1 MGSSTKTFGGASP
14 SRKTG
19 ELYSFIIVFNPI
31 SCVPFFSSFPEFF
44 FFFFFSFSL
53 SGQASVR
60 FVSGVAYSLESKDSE
75 GGR

>member
-44 FFFFFSFSL
+44 FFFSFSL